1 MLAHKY
7 IGNIKVQIY
16 MKFTINKQDRYTVF
30 SLEEETL
37 NTMLAPS
44 LKSEFV
50 IMRNEGAQNLILD
63 LTAVSFV
70 DSSGLSAI
78 LTANRLWNGVG
89 SFILTGIEHENVK
102 KLITISRLDTVLTII
117 PTVQESIDYV
127 MMEEIEREL
136 NSDNEE

>member
-1 MLAHKY
+1 
-7 IGNIKVQIY
+7 
-16 MKFTINKQDRYTVF
+16 MKFTINKQDRYTIL

-50 IMRNEGAQNLILD
+50 IMRNEGVQNLILD

-78 LTANRLWNGVG
+78 LTANRLWSNDG
-89 SFILTGIEHENVK
+89 SFTLTGIEHENVK
-102 KLITISRLDTVLTII
+102 KLITISRLDTVLRII

-127 MMEEIEREL
+127 IMEEIEKEL
-136 NSDNEE
+136 NSDSED